1 MDMKRHSSDSNSRNN
16 PGGSKRY
23 RVDPY
28 NEALADGKF
37 ELRLLIPNKS
47 AGAVIGKGGENIKAV
62 REKYDASL
70 TVPDRSTPER
80 VFGMIVSL
88 EKIVDC
94 FTDVLA
100 KLAETFDQEQRREKV
115 ADLDIR
121 VLVHHSHAGAI
132 IGRGGSK
139 IKELR
144 EQTGSMLKVYQE
156 CCPNSTDRVVQI
168 NTTQEKMPNAVK
180 TLIDFMRDI
189 PIKGNQKPYDPAC
202 YDHRMVYS
210 YGGFGSDRPGPPGG
224 PPGPPGPMGGGPRM
238 GGPPMDFHHRMPPP
252 GVPPEIGYGMPPPPG
267 PYGNRMP
274 PPPPP
279 MANGP
284 GFMMGGGNM
293 QAPQQVQ
300 VTIPNELGGTIIGK
314 GGERINRIRQ
324 QSGARIEIASSSGPE
339 DRVITI
345 IGTQP
350 QIQAAQYMLQQSLRN
365 YSVRNSEAGRRY
377 MQHEQLR

>member
-1 MDMKRHSSDSNSRNN
+1 MDMKRHNSDNN
-16 PGGSKRY
+16 RFNAGGGGPKRY

-37 ELRLLIPNKS
+37 ELRLLIPNKA

-70 TVPDRSTPER
+70 TVPDKNSPER
-80 VFGMIVSL
+80 VLGMIVRL
-88 EKIVDC
+88 DKIVDC

-100 KLAETFDQEQRREKV
+100 KLAEEQRREKTT
-115 ADLDIR
+115 DLDVR
-121 VLVHHSHAGAI
+121 MLVHHSHAGAI

-144 EQTGSMLKVYQE
+144 DQTRSQIKVHQE

-168 NTTQEKMPNAVK
+168 NTSQENMPNVIKA
-180 TLIDFMRDI
+180 LIDFMREI
-189 PIKGNQKPYDPAC
+189 PIKGAQKPYDSAC
-202 YDHRMVYS
+202 YDPRIAFAYGS
-210 YGGFGSDRPGPPGG
+210 YAIEHHPGNSGGRGPGP
-224 PPGPPGPMGGGPRM
+224 
-238 GGPPMDFHHRMPPP
+238 RMPPP
-252 GVPPEIGYGMPPPPG
+252 HMESYRMPMPPMGGPG
-267 PYGNRMP
+267 PAMDYGQPRYA
-274 PPPPP
+274 PPPP
-279 MANGP
+279 MAGGP
-284 GFMMGGGNM
+284 PGNFVMGAGM
-293 QAPQQVQ
+293 QQTQVQ

-324 QSGARIEIASSSGPE
+324 QSGARIEIAPSVGSE

-350 QIQAAQYMLQQSLRN
+350 QIQAAQYMLQQS
-365 YSVRNSEAGRRY
+365 VRNSEAGRRY
-377 MQHEQLR
+377 MQNEQPR